1 MVMAQT
7 IVTLCDLHLGQGIEV
22 AAQSYRVSLDCPGA
36 KQLRREIDLCVDCAK
51 IITDLAAVL
60 TEQGRPAEPNNV
72 AERICPACSF
82 VSTSI
87 SGLASHARS
96 AHGATIAELRGK
108 PLPYACESC
117 SKTFATPQGLGAH
130 AYRAHGVS
138 GSGKTAK
145 HESNGVKTK
154 PAKTAKAKA
163 IAAASGPPRQPAVSV
178 PTKRGKR

>member
-7 IVTLCDLHLGQGIEV
+7 IVTLCDLHLGQGTEV
-22 AAQSYRVSLDCPGA
+22 AAQSYTVALDTPGE

-51 IITDLAAVL
+51 IISDLSTLL
-60 TEQGRPAEPNNV
+60 TQVGRAAEPNNV
-72 AERICPACSF
+72 AERICPTCSF

-108 PLPYACESC
+108 PLPYACPSC

-130 AYRAHGVS
+130 GFRAHGVTS
-138 GSGKTAK
+138 AK
-145 HESNGVKTK
+145 PKAK
-154 PAKTAKAKA
+154 AAKTAAASKRVA
-163 IAAASGPPRQPAVSV
+163 AAASAPPRQPSV
-178 PTKRGKR
+178 VARAKSDSK